1 MKYRWD
7 SKNRGLFGFL
17 TLVYLGEAGMPNGM
31 TSPERLLSV
40 LNNGT
45 WAITGQDGG
54 ACTMGLSPLLVI
66 PS

>member
-1 MKYRWD
+1 MKYRWA
-7 SKNRGLFGFL
+7 SKNGGLFGFL
-17 TLVYLGEAGMPNGM
+17 TLVEAGMPNGI
-31 TSPERLLSV
+31 TLALKGSLLSV

-45 WAITGQDGG
+45 WAITWQDGG

>member
-1 MKYRWD
+1 MGFVWL
-7 SKNRGLFGFL
+7 SHIGLFGRSRNA
-17 TLVYLGEAGMPNGM
+17 EWHDP
-31 TSPERLLSV
+31 SPERLLSV